1 MPDLATWGML
11 AAFFGGLVSFFS
23 PCTLPLVPG
32 YLSVVTGGTV
42 TDRSSR
48 LQSLWLSICFV
59 LGFSVVFIAFGASAS
74 LLGQWLMAY
83 RQEANL
89 VAGILIVLM
98 FIMAM
103 IGGGLWGSVPG
114 FLKARFGVNEIITSL
129 LLNYVAAAWIDHLL
143 FGAWRDPGS
152 NNFPITREFS
162 EAAQLPTFGN
172 TSIHAGLILA
182 FIFVAIVAWILWKTQ
197 LGFKIRLTGDNP
209 DAARYA
215 GVNIRTLTILVFAAS
230 GAIAGLAG
238 FSEVA
243 GIHYRLQQNI
253 SIGYGYTGIIVAW
266 LARNHPLGVVLSAF
280 FMSIVFVST
289 EVLQIEYGLPISMVY
304 LYQGIILFTVL
315 GSDIFTE
322 YRLRITRF
330 LV

>member
-98 FIMAM
+98 
-103 IGGGLWGSVPG
+103 GLFMLGWWSMPA
-114 FLKARFGVNEIITSL
+114 LQRDWRFGQTLEGGRPT
-129 LLNYVAAAWIDHLL
+129 AAFL
-143 FGAWRDPGS
+143 FGLAFAVGWTPCIG
-152 NNFPITREFS
+152 PILALSSTHANAETGMLYLAVYSLGLAIPFLATALFIKHFRARVRWMS
-162 EAAQLPTFGN
+162 RWSQSLR
-172 TSIHAGLILA
+172 ILAGLVL
-182 FIFVAIVAWILWKTQ
+182 VVM
-197 LGFKIRLTGDNP
+197 GVMVLTGQMT
-209 DAARYA
+209 R
-215 GVNIRTLTILVFAAS
+215 FAS
-230 GAIAGLAG
+230 
-238 FSEVA
+238 
-243 GIHYRLQQNI
+243 
-253 SIGYGYTGIIVAW
+253 W
-266 LARNHPLGVVLSAF
+266 MLSAF
-280 FMSIVFVST
+280 
-289 EVLQIEYGLPISMVY
+289 P
-304 LYQGIILFTVL
+304 VL
-315 GSDIFTE
+315 G
-322 YRLRITRF
+322 RLG
-330 LV
+330 

>member
-98 FIMAM
+98 
-103 IGGGLWGSVPG
+103 GLFMLGWWSMPT
-114 FLKARFGVNEIITSL
+114 LQRDWRFGQTLEGGRPTAAFLLGLAFAVGWTPCIGPILGAILALSSTHANAETGMLYLAVYSL
-129 LLNYVAAAWIDHLL
+129 GLAIPFLATAL
-143 FGAWRDPGS
+143 FIKHFRARVRWMSRWS
-152 NNFPITREFS
+152 QSLRI
-162 EAAQLPTFGN
+162 L
-172 TSIHAGLILA
+172 AGLVL
-182 FIFVAIVAWILWKTQ
+182 VVM
-197 LGFKIRLTGDNP
+197 GVMVLTGQMT
-209 DAARYA
+209 R
-215 GVNIRTLTILVFAAS
+215 FAS
-230 GAIAGLAG
+230 
-238 FSEVA
+238 
-243 GIHYRLQQNI
+243 
-253 SIGYGYTGIIVAW
+253 W
-266 LARNHPLGVVLSAF
+266 MLSAF
-280 FMSIVFVST
+280 
-289 EVLQIEYGLPISMVY
+289 P
-304 LYQGIILFTVL
+304 VL
-315 GSDIFTE
+315 G
-322 YRLRITRF
+322 RLG
-330 LV
+330 

>member
-98 FIMAM
+98 
-103 IGGGLWGSVPG
+103 GLFMLGWWSMPA
-114 FLKARFGVNEIITSL
+114 LHRDWRFGQTLEGGRPTAAFLLGLAFAVGWTPCIGPILGAILALSSTHANAETGMLYLAVYSL
-129 LLNYVAAAWIDHLL
+129 GLAIPFLATAL
-143 FGAWRDPGS
+143 FIKHFRARVRWMSRWS
-152 NNFPITREFS
+152 QSLRI
-162 EAAQLPTFGN
+162 L
-172 TSIHAGLILA
+172 AGLVL
-182 FIFVAIVAWILWKTQ
+182 VVM
-197 LGFKIRLTGDNP
+197 GVMVLTGQMT
-209 DAARYA
+209 R
-215 GVNIRTLTILVFAAS
+215 FAS
-230 GAIAGLAG
+230 
-238 FSEVA
+238 
-243 GIHYRLQQNI
+243 
-253 SIGYGYTGIIVAW
+253 W
-266 LARNHPLGVVLSAF
+266 MLSAF
-280 FMSIVFVST
+280 
-289 EVLQIEYGLPISMVY
+289 P
-304 LYQGIILFTVL
+304 VL
-315 GSDIFTE
+315 G
-322 YRLRITRF
+322 RLG
-330 LV
+330 

>member
-98 FIMAM
+98 
-103 IGGGLWGSVPG
+103 GLFMLGWWSMPA
-114 FLKARFGVNEIITSL
+114 LQRDWRFGQTLEGGRPTAAFLLGLAFAVGWTPCIGPILGAILALSSTHANAETGMLYLAVYSL
-129 LLNYVAAAWIDHLL
+129 GLAIPFLATAL
-143 FGAWRDPGS
+143 FIKHFRARVRWMSRWS
-152 NNFPITREFS
+152 QSLRI
-162 EAAQLPTFGN
+162 L
-172 TSIHAGLILA
+172 AGLVL
-182 FIFVAIVAWILWKTQ
+182 VVM
-197 LGFKIRLTGDNP
+197 GVMVLTGQMT
-209 DAARYA
+209 RF
-215 GVNIRTLTILVFAAS
+215 VS
-230 GAIAGLAG
+230 
-238 FSEVA
+238 
-243 GIHYRLQQNI
+243 
-253 SIGYGYTGIIVAW
+253 W
-266 LARNHPLGVVLSAF
+266 MLSAF
-280 FMSIVFVST
+280 
-289 EVLQIEYGLPISMVY
+289 P
-304 LYQGIILFTVL
+304 VL
-315 GSDIFTE
+315 G
-322 YRLRITRF
+322 RLG
-330 LV
+330 